1 MPLDGSSKK
10 ILACASQGAGSDDEA
25 RLRALVGAFEV
36 EWFAFDRA
44 DKRGS
49 FFRLLQRMRAGGFGL
64 FVLEGTGIAAGL
76 AAILGRLLFGRR
88 YVLSSGDA
96 VAPFL
101 AARMPLGWPVFFA
114 YEWLL
119 YACCDGFIGWTPYLV
134 GRALT
139 LGAPRGVTVPGWAP
153 FERDA
158 EMLRSEGAA
167 IRAELGISPE
177 AMVFGI
183 VGSLAWNRRVQF
195 CYGMELVQAARLAG
209 LPATVLCVFIV
220 GDGEGRAHLEAAAG
234 EALGKTVFLTGRVPR
249 ERVPAY
255 LAAMDVGS
263 LPQTMDGIGSFRYTT
278 KVSEYRAVG
287 LPFVT
292 SEIPMAYDLDDGAV
306 VRLPG
311 KTPWSAEYLAAL
323 AEMMRSATRVTLPKG
338 AGGEEFAREAQ
349 LRRVTAFL
357 EDVLRGRSASSK
369 TYPRG

>member
-1 MPLDGSSKK
+1 
-10 ILACASQGAGSDDEA
+10 LACASQGAGSEDEA
-25 RLRALVGAFEV
+25 RLRALVGAFEA
-36 EWFAFDRA
+36 EFFAFDRA
-44 DKRGS
+44 DKPGS
-49 FFRLLQRMRAGGFGL
+49 FFRLVQTMRVGGFGL
-64 FVLEGTGIAAGL
+64 FVLEGTGVAAGL
-76 AAILGRLLFGRR
+76 AAILGRVLFGRR

-158 EMLRSEGAA
+158 ETLRREGAA
-167 IRAELGISPE
+167 VRAELGIAPE

-183 VGSLAWNRRVQF
+183 AGSLAWNSRVQF
-195 CYGMELVQAARLAG
+195 CYGMELVRAARLAG
-209 LPATVLCVFIV
+209 HAATVLIV
-220 GDGEGRAHLEAAAG
+220 GDGEGRAHVEAAAG
-234 EALGKTVFLTGRVPR
+234 DALGKTVFLTGRVPR

-278 KVSEYRAVG
+278 KIAEYRAAG
-287 LPFVT
+287 LPLVT

-311 KTPWSAEYLAAL
+311 KTPWSLEYLAAL
-323 AEMMRSATRVTLPKG
+323 AELMRSARREGLPKG
-338 AGGEEFAREAQ
+338 AGGSEFARGPQ

-357 EDVLRGRSASSK
+357 EDLLRG
-369 TYPRG
+369 